1 EDDPRELGIAA
12 FLGTDAPTPARSSGS
27 FALSPDGQ
35 LLAFAGADGTVPVV
49 DVWTGKELAV
59 FKGHAGAVN
68 AVAFSPSGK
77 ALAAASAD
85 TTALLWDV
93 TRIKRPPAPAKAP
106 RPGDLEAWWQALV
119 EGDAARAFAA
129 MGDFLAAPEDTGA
142 FLKARLKPAAPLDRK
157 RLE

>member
-1 EDDPRELGIAA
+1 SAMVLLDTTTGKQTGSLRPPEGALALPEAFTPDGRCLALRLRDGTVALYELATGQPRRTYGSRLPPAVEGGPREPGIAA

-77 ALAAASAD
+77 ALASASAD
-85 TTALLWDV
+85 TTALL
-93 TRIKRPPAPAKAP
+93 
-106 RPGDLEAWWQALV
+106 
-119 EGDAARAFAA
+119 
-129 MGDFLAAPEDTGA
+129 
-142 FLKARLKPAAPLDRK
+142 
-157 RLE
+157 